1 MNDDAHR
8 RHEDAREDRRYHSDY
23 TGALPSMPGTSDPR
37 WRLSSASCGPKPK
50 SSASTTE
57 TPLGRNCTAHNDT
70 ALNPPNGER
79 ALLLRRCADR
89 KRRRRRKPR
98 AGAGIGSETGHVPV
112 TFVAGTVRVRAG
124 GVRHAKPSD
133 TATLP
138 VRIRHTHLMSLRIG
152 LVSATSH
159 RVRRWRRYDHPGDQR
174 RRRGRHCQSTSA
186 GAVALLFHGMTSPPL
201 TATLASMSLCS
212 MRPNRFRLS

>member
-1 MNDDAHR
+1 MTHIVVMKMRAKTAATTPTTQEHFR
-8 RHEDAREDRRYHSDY
+8 RCPALVIPGGVFRARAVDPSLKVRRRPLRPHLAEIVPR
-23 TGALPSMPGTSDPR
+23 TTTLPSIRPTASEPY
-37 WRLSSASCGPKPK
+37 SCGGAPI
-50 SSASTTE
+50 
-57 TPLGRNCTAHNDT
+57 G
-70 ALNPPNGER
+70 NG
-79 ALLLRRCADR
+79 
-89 KRRRRRKPR
+89 
-98 AGAGIGSETGHVPV
+98 
-112 TFVAGTVRVRAG
+112 G
-124 GVRHAKPSD
+124 GVENHVQVPALVVRLVMCQSHSSREPSGYVQVACDMPKPSD